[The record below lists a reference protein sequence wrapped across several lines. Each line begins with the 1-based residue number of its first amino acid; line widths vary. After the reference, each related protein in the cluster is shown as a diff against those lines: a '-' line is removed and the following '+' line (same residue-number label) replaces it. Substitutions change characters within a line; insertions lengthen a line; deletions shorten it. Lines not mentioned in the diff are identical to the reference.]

1 MLKKGGRLVYSTCSF
16 NPIED
21 EAVVCAALQ
30 KYIKQVELVDVSG
43 EISKD
48 LIYRPGLTSWRVYY
62 RPNKEKE
69 ALWFTRY
76 EDVPQKRRKTI
87 KETMFSDAYTVYN
100 NDPDTKGK
108 MSDPLNLRRCMRFFP
123 HD

>member
-43 EISKD
+43 EEGGKLFENRVQEDTRRLTGTGKYD
-48 LIYRPGLTSWRVYY
+48 L
-62 RPNKEKE
+62 E
-69 ALWFTRY
+69 
-76 EDVPQKRRKTI
+76 
-87 KETMFSDAYTVYN
+87 
-100 NDPDTKGK
+100 
-108 MSDPLNLRRCMRFFP
+108 
-123 HD
+123 